1 MKYFFNIGTLGFLG
15 VVLALISLGFLIK
28 YIKILIRAG
37 KKSTN
42 DSLNENKYIQAH
54 IRMMETQVSSDFK
67 EFEAKGIE
75 KFETKEL
82 VFSTDIDVFWKEE
95 HER

>member
-28 YIKILIRAG
+28 YIKILIRSG
-37 KKSTN
+37 KKSTT
-42 DSLNENKYIQAH
+42 DSLKENKYIQAH

-67 EFEAKGIE
+67 EFE
-75 KFETKEL
+75 TKEL